1 MVFQLRLWRLPEG
14 KILNSMLVEIN
25 DEGDMVPV
33 LERDRTKHATGKSR
47 GECSKTGTQDSVRT
61 HGEPRGPV
69 CCSEM
74 ASQKGGGWAEG
85 EDELE
90 LV

>member
-1 MVFQLRLWRLPEG
+1 MMKEIWSLSLRETELNMRPESQEVSAARQG
-14 KILNSMLVEIN
+14 
-25 DEGDMVPV
+25 
-33 LERDRTKHATGKSR
+33 A
-47 GECSKTGTQDSVRT
+47 QDSVRT